1 MVRLSV
7 IGLNTHPSSTL
18 ADRARDLLAT
28 GPQSAEAIT
37 GRVMG
42 LSATPPT
49 VAERLTNALLGS
61 DPRVSRLADG
71 RWCLVPAASASP
83 LIDECAFAVVDVE
96 TTGIQVV
103 RGADRVIE
111 VAVVVTQ
118 GARRQTV
125 LDRLIHPDRPV
136 SNLITRITS
145 ITNDHLRAA
154 PRFEEI
160 ADEVVEALAGRVFV
174 AHNVRFD
181 WSFLSAELRRAKGIS
196 LMGPRLCT
204 ARLARRLVPAAES
217 CGLDWLTEYF
227 GLENPA
233 RHRAGG
239 DAWATAELLGR
250 LLPLAR
256 EAGAKT
262 LQDLEGLQLR
272 RPRPARKR
280 KRKRKGNDVGEN
292 PELTA

>member
-1 MVRLSV
+1 M
-7 IGLNTHPSSTL
+7 IGLNTPPSSTL
-18 ADRARDLLAT
+18 AERARDLLAG
-28 GPQSAEAIT
+28 GPQSAETIT
-37 GRVMG
+37 GKVLG
-42 LSATPPT
+42 LSGTPPT
-49 VAERLTNALLGS
+49 VAERLTNALLGA
-61 DPRVSRLADG
+61 DPRVSRLSDG

-96 TTGIQVV
+96 TTGTQAS

-118 GARRQTV
+118 GPRRQTV
-125 LDRLIHPDRPV
+125 LDRLVHPDRPLSRV
-136 SNLITRITS
+136 ITRITS
-145 ITNDHLRAA
+145 ITNEHLRLA
-154 PRFEEI
+154 PRFDEI

-217 CGLDWLTEYF
+217 CGLDWLTQYF

-239 DAWATAELLGR
+239 DAWATAELLTR

-272 RPRPARKR
+272 RPRPSRRPKR
-280 KRKRKGNDVGEN
+280 KRKSKEAGEN
-292 PELTA
+292 PELTP